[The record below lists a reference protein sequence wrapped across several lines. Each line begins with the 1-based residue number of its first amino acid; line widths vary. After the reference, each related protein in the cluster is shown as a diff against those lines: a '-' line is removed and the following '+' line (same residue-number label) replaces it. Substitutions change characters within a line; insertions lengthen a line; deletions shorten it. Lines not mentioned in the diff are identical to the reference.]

1 MEDVT
6 RETGS
11 IQDIKR
17 RNYFARSMLKLL
29 RSSMVRRNF
38 RSSLNIEKLVREPKD
53 YIILIMIKFIVSNF
67 WRSNVCYE
75 RFICH
80 H

>member
-38 RSSLNIEKLVREPKD
+38 RSSLNIEKLENRK
-53 YIILIMIKFIVSNF
+53 IILS
-67 WRSNVCYE
+67 
-75 RFICH
+75 
-80 H
+80 